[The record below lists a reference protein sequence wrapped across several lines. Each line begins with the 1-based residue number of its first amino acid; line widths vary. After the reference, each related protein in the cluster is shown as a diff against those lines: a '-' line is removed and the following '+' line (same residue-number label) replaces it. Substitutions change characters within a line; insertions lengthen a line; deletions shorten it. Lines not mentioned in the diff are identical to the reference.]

1 MPKNTVKIRHLLGS
15 QLASYIKDEFPLID
29 EFFSQ
34 YYNGLDFQ
42 GGTLDLI
49 NNIDSYLKLSENA
62 NTVSESK
69 LAADI
74 TDTQNFI
81 DLFNADGFPDQ
92 FGIIQIDDEII
103 VYQLKLGN
111 RLLFC
116 QRGFTGVSSLDK
128 SNDSEELTFNET
140 SADSHKFQTPVKN
153 LSVLFLQEFLR
164 RVKGQLL
171 PGLQTEKLTDNLNQ
185 AQFIRQSRDLYST
198 RGTES
203 SFKILFKAL
212 YNDEIE
218 LIRPQDNLISPS
230 NAQYQLTRDLI
241 VEVQE
246 GNPENLLNATLF
258 QDSTGSINKAYA
270 PISRVEKVYVGVLT
284 DSYYKV
290 SLDSSFSGFD
300 GASNLL
306 YGDFTVHAK
315 TSAIDSVS
323 IGQTY
328 IDVDSTIGFENSGS
342 LLIKFEDGT
351 SGIVTYTDKVS
362 TQFLGISTSGVTRVI
377 PDKTIIDQNVFAYGY
392 NPETQED
399 DGIKVKIRSV
409 LRDIQKPT
417 DAYYQL
423 ENTKIKIK
431 SLGKIASGLKSN
443 NWFFNTAQYYDI
455 ESLTLEDAN
464 NDIYKLTTKDH
475 HIFRIGDLVELTDL
489 SNLKSPNDLVVTDVF
504 STKQL

>member
-1 MPKNTVKIRHLLGS
+1 MIRS
-15 QLASYIKDEFPLID
+15 
-29 EFFSQ
+29 
-34 YYNGLDFQ
+34 
-42 GGTLDLI
+42 
-49 NNIDSYLKLSENA
+49 NN
-62 NTVSESK
+62 
-69 LAADI
+69 
-74 TDTQNFI
+74 
-81 DLFNADGFPDQ
+81 
-92 FGIIQIDDEII
+92 
-103 VYQLKLGN
+103 
-111 RLLFC
+111 
-116 QRGFTGVSSLDK
+116 
-128 SNDSEELTFNET
+128 SEELTFNET
-140 SADSHKFQTPVKN
+140 LADSHKFQTPVKN

-241 VEVQE
+241 VEAQE

-270 PISRVEKVYVGVLT
+270 PISKVEKVYVGVLT

-323 IGQTY
+323 VGQTY

-392 NPETQED
+392 DPETQED

-464 NDIYKLTTKDH
+464 NDIYKLTTKDRSY
-475 HIFRIGDLVELTDL
+475 F
-489 SNLKSPNDLVVTDVF
+489 
-504 STKQL
+504 